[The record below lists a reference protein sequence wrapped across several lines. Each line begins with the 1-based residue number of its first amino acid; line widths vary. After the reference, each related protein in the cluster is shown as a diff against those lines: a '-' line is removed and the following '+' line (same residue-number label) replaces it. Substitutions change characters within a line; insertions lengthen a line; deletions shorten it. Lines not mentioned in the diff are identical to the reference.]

1 MTCSSSSRK
10 SRVSVTPQDPERLE
24 EVASDLG
31 LPKSK
36 VYNMGFRALLEKL
49 GRD

>member
-1 MTCSSSSRK
+1 
-10 SRVSVTPQDPERLE
+10 VTPRDPNLLE
-24 EVASDLG
+24 EVARELG

-49 GRD
+49 GR